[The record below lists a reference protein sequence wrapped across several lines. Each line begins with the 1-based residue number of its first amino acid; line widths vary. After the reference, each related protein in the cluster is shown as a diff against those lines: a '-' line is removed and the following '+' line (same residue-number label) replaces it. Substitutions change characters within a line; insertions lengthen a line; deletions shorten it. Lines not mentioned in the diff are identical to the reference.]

1 MERPFQKKN
10 DLHFSKNAEEALEQ
24 MMDLYG
30 QIVLR
35 TAFFYVQDRFLA
47 EDICQETFIRAY
59 RNWNKFQG
67 NSSVKT
73 WLIRITINLCKDKLG
88 LKAFKSEETTDPTAL
103 KTSNYHTVEEE
114 VMNRLHKTEILKHL
128 VSLSKPHQEVLYL
141 YYYLDFSTV
150 EISIASS
157 LPEGTIRARLHRA
170 RGQLKKLLQKEG
182 FDQ

>member
-1 MERPFQKKN
+1 MERPFQEKN
-10 DLHFSKNAEEALEQ
+10 DLHFSKNASEALEQ
-24 MMDLYG
+24 MMDTFG

-35 TAFFYVQDRFLA
+35 TAYFYVKDRFLA

-59 RNWNKFQG
+59 KKWDQFQG

-88 LKAFKSEETTDPTAL
+88 LKTFKSEETMDPTTL
-103 KTSNYHTVEEE
+103 KSTSFQTVEEE
-114 VMNRLHKTEILKHL
+114 VMNRLQKTEILKHL
-128 VSLSKPHQEVLYL
+128 VSLPNPHQEVLYL

-170 RGQLKKLLQKEG
+170 RNQLKKVLQKEG
-182 FDQ
+182 LG